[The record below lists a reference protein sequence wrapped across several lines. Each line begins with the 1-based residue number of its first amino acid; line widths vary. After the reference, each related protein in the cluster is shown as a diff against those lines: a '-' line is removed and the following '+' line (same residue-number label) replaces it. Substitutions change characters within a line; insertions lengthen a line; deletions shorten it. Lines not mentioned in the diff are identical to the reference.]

1 MKEKLIKLVNV
12 KSIVTILACLVFC
25 YLSITHFITTDQ
37 FMNIFTVIVAFYFG
51 TVAEKKNSDNSKNQE
66 KV

>member
-12 KSIVTILACLVFC
+12 KSIVTILVCLVFC
-25 YLSITHFITTDQ
+25 YLSIAHFITTDQ
-37 FMNIFTVIVAFYFG
+37 FMNIFTVIIAFYFG
-51 TVAEKKNSDNSKNQE
+51 TVTEKKNSDSSKNQE

>member
-12 KSIVTILACLVFC
+12 KSSVTILFCLVFC

>member
-1 MKEKLIKLVNV
+1 MKEKLIQLVNV
-12 KSIVTILACLVFC
+12 KSIVTILVCLVFC
-25 YLSITHFITTDQ
+25 YLSITHSITTDQ

-51 TVAEKKNSDNSKNQE
+51 TVAEKKNSDSSKIQE

>member
-12 KSIVTILACLVFC
+12 KSIVTILFCLVFC

-51 TVAEKKNSDNSKNQE
+51 TVAEKKNSDSSKNQE